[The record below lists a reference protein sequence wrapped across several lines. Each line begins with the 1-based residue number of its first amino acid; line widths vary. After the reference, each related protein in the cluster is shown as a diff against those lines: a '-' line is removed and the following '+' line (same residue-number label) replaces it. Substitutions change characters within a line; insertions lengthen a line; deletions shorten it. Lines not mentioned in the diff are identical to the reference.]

1 MPAPIVGLLLPIVSE
16 AIGSVIKDKKQ
27 ATALTTSISTAI
39 TGRDD
44 EFRQLLREANDGQ
57 IGINHIEAAH
67 RSLFVAGWRP
77 MAGWACS
84 AGIGWM
90 FVG

>member
-27 ATALTTSISTAI
+27 ATALTASISTAI

-44 EFRQLLREANDGQ
+44 EFRHSKRGK
-57 IGINHIEAAH
+57 
-67 RSLFVAGWRP
+67 
-77 MAGWACS
+77 
-84 AGIGWM
+84 
-90 FVG
+90 